1 MASEST
7 NPMAAFFA
15 LYPSFNYNPAN
26 SSAAEFR
33 RLCRYMDWEMDDN
46 EQKSAWFEFQ
56 NAVARLFNGVYGTDA
71 TSLQAWQHLC
81 RRVRIDPPP
90 DVLEEAR
97 EVSISSPRAQP
108 PLAFPFIFLMQM
120 QAVFNTHVNLMDL
133 AEVELHPGREVRL
146 WPTEARLA
154 KYTRDTG
161 RIVSSSSPMA
171 GGLLK
176 ALLRYIFHPPR
187 KDLRRDQFGKYIR
200 TKGNSGRNRR
210 GPAPDRATDGGSRE
224 EESAIQANAGVSD
237 GAAGGQTKKKKKTK
251 GKGKGKKRKA
261 AAQTLHATTAP

>member
-15 LYPSFNYNPAN
+15 LYPSFNYNPRTHP
-26 SSAAEFR
+26 AAEFR

-97 EVSISSPRAQP
+97 E
-108 PLAFPFIFLMQM
+108 
-120 QAVFNTHVNLMDL
+120 AVFNTHVNLMDL

-176 ALLRYIFHPPR
+176 ALLRYIFPSSKKRLTTGPVWE
-187 KDLRRDQFGKYIR
+187 
-200 TKGNSGRNRR
+200 KGAS
-210 GPAPDRATDGGSRE
+210 PDRATDGGSRE
-224 EESAIQANAGVSD
+224 EESAIQANAGASD
-237 GAAGGQTKKKKKTK
+237 GIAGGQTKKKKKTK
-251 GKGKGKKRKA
+251 GKGKKRKA
-261 AAQTLHATTAP
+261 AA